1 MIKLTSLRW
10 EGWGYLAVLNPWGY
24 PAVLNAITRSLKV
37 GGRRKGV
44 GVVWLATRK
53 CLQLLEAGRSKKVDS
68 PLEPPEEISGADTLI
83 LAL

>member
-10 EGWGYLAVLNPWGY
+10 GGWGYLAVLNAWGY

-53 CLQLLEAGRSKKVDS
+53 CLEAGGSKKVDS
-68 PLEPPEEISGADTLI
+68 PLEPPEEISRADTLI